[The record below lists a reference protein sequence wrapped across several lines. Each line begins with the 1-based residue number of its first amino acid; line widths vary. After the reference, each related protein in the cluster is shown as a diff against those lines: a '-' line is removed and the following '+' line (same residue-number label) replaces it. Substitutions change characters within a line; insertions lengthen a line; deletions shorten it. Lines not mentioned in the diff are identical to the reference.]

1 MYVIYMLYITYI
13 CGKMNAYK
21 SVSIDE
27 KILEEIKSIVES
39 RKYLYRSV
47 SEFVNSTLRDK
58 ILELRELQL
67 KEREIELME
76 KNKK

>member
-13 CGKMNAYK
+13 CGKMNGYK

>member
-1 MYVIYMLYITYI
+1 MK
-13 CGKMNAYK
+13 GYK

-27 KILEEIKSIVES
+27 KILQEIKTIIKSN
-39 RKYLYRSV
+39 KYLYRNM

-58 ILELRELQL
+58 LLEFRKLQL

-76 KNKK
+76 NKKNTFKTLK